1 MKVVQ
6 HRIRDAVPK
15 IHFVGEFFGGWSG
28 KRWRQCHKKKMALS
42 DENNHS
48 LALKLVVLLASVF
61 AIS

>member
-1 MKVVQ
+1 M
-6 HRIRDAVPK
+6 RCLID
-15 IHFVGEFFGGWSG
+15 FVGSSFGGGAASVG
-28 KRWRQCHKKKMALS
+28 DGAIIKKMALS